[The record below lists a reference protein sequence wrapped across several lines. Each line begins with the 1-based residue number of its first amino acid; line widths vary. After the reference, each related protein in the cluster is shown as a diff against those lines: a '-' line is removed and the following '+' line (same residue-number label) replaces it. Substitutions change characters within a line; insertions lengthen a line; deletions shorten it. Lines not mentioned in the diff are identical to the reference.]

1 MYYIS
6 ATTAPVMA
14 PPTDR
19 QVQIAELRNK
29 GLTQEQIAKEL
40 GIARST
46 VAREWA
52 AVKSEMSDLPLR
64 YEEPKVIEPEN
75 DPKLSNSIVV
85 ELNGLDFEKFR
96 ESNILYVSN
105 QSVFEARGNNIVH
118 TTSMYFI
125 PMIYYIPLSQLSL
138 KHSCDATWIM
148 SKCVESYEEIVKSLK
163 PEPHLEFLTE
173 FLDRHGRKT
182 TLAKLTQNA
191 FRGITS
197 GHSAEALNEIYNLA
211 WQDWEKELEEHN
223 STYYEML
230 NTLVPMA
237 VKNNEIPVQLG
248 RDESIYEMIFQNLPN
263 HLISQDFAFP
273 RSVTYH
279 QNRKKNRESFLVD
292 RIVNYSLLKHGIRE
306 DEIPLAMKHKI
317 ANPQLLNA
325 FLRSGAENMDEYNKL
340 IEDGFESTHDRDE
353 CAEMLKVID
362 EMPPIQNRN
371 EQGGWLF
378 PTINGKGEYTRK
390 GDVYRHLLQNNWT
403 RKRLI
408 LVKEVQEMTQKRVD
422 FVRGSSFIDAF
433 SIVEWP
439 DGAVIRGT
447 LADFTRRVGLENL
460 ITWLTPECDF
470 ALMEYALNS
479 GFSLHYPH
487 ARATFEAL
495 MKRNH
500 IFDGKPDLFGPS
512 GTTDNGFLQKHG
524 LGWANSDLS
533 ASMYLVLHIVRNS
546 HGKQIPL
553 SNLLREATSEM
564 RGFQYNNEQRLS
576 EAITEHLDK
585 YCVVLPND
593 IVQIKGRKK
602 QPLDTTDVFEIYEQ
616 ERQKAVASI
625 LTKSQTEIHT
635 KQIAKQLGVV
645 INELPS
651 FFERVEDEEIDALR
665 LARRAR
671 R

>member
-148 SKCVESYEEIVKSLK
+148 SKCVESYEKIVKSLK

-211 WQDWEKELEEHN
+211 WQDWEKEL
-223 STYYEML
+223 
-230 NTLVPMA
+230 
-237 VKNNEIPVQLG
+237 
-248 RDESIYEMIFQNLPN
+248 
-263 HLISQDFAFP
+263 
-273 RSVTYH
+273 
-279 QNRKKNRESFLVD
+279 
-292 RIVNYSLLKHGIRE
+292 
-306 DEIPLAMKHKI
+306 
-317 ANPQLLNA
+317 
-325 FLRSGAENMDEYNKL
+325 
-340 IEDGFESTHDRDE
+340 
-353 CAEMLKVID
+353 
-362 EMPPIQNRN
+362 
-371 EQGGWLF
+371 
-378 PTINGKGEYTRK
+378 
-390 GDVYRHLLQNNWT
+390 
-403 RKRLI
+403 
-408 LVKEVQEMTQKRVD
+408 
-422 FVRGSSFIDAF
+422 
-433 SIVEWP
+433 
-439 DGAVIRGT
+439 
-447 LADFTRRVGLENL
+447 
-460 ITWLTPECDF
+460 
-470 ALMEYALNS
+470 
-479 GFSLHYPH
+479 
-487 ARATFEAL
+487 
-495 MKRNH
+495 
-500 IFDGKPDLFGPS
+500 
-512 GTTDNGFLQKHG
+512 
-524 LGWANSDLS
+524 
-533 ASMYLVLHIVRNS
+533 
-546 HGKQIPL
+546 
-553 SNLLREATSEM
+553 
-564 RGFQYNNEQRLS
+564 
-576 EAITEHLDK
+576 
-585 YCVVLPND
+585 
-593 IVQIKGRKK
+593 
-602 QPLDTTDVFEIYEQ
+602 
-616 ERQKAVASI
+616 
-625 LTKSQTEIHT
+625 
-635 KQIAKQLGVV
+635 
-645 INELPS
+645 
-651 FFERVEDEEIDALR
+651 
-665 LARRAR
+665 RRAQFDVL
-671 R
+671 